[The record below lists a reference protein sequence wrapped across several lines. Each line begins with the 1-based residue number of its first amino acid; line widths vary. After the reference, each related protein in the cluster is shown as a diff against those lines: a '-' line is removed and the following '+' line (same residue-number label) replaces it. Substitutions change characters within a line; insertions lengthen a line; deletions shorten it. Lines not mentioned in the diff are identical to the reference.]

1 MCESRGSAIIL
12 QMAASARL
20 TACHFEDL
28 RSIPASRMR
37 PLLDEETRNWR
48 SRLHWD
54 FTGST
59 ELITRYINMRALDG
73 VALVCGSEVAGY
85 CYWVTEERKAIL
97 GDLYVRDL
105 WRSPQVESQLL
116 NQSVE
121 TLRHSATLPA
131 LSARR
136 IESQLMQLSSPSA
149 IVWRGESAPL
159 RFPRIFM
166 LAPLERLARYR
177 AIAFDNEVRIL
188 HWGPVWFNSTAELI
202 AQVYR
207 GHVDS
212 LINDQYNSVTG
223 AERFLRNIVNY
234 PGCGAFQHE
243 ASFVAL
249 GPTGDV
255 LGCVIATRVA
265 LETGHIAQ
273 VCAANAQ
280 QGRGLGYELLRR
292 SMLALQAGGC
302 REVSLTVTESNLRAQ
317 QLYARMGFHS
327 IHRFQ
332 AFVWNL

>member
-1 MCESRGSAIIL
+1 ML

-20 TACHFEDL
+20 PACHVEEL

-37 PLLDEETRNWR
+37 ALLHEETRNWR

-54 FTGST
+54 FTGSA

-73 VALVCGSEVAGY
+73 VALVCGSEVVGY
-85 CYWVTEERKAIL
+85 CYWVTEEHKAIL
-97 GDLYVRDL
+97 GDLYVRDY
-105 WRSPQVESQLL
+105 WRSPEVESQLL
-116 NQSVE
+116 NQAIE

-131 LSARR
+131 LAVRR
-136 IESQLMQLSSPSA
+136 VESQLMQVGSPA
-149 IVWRGESAPL
+149 ELVCRGENAPL

-166 LAPLERLARYR
+166 LAPLERLSRYR
-177 AIAFDNEVRIL
+177 AVSFDDELRVF
-188 HWGPVWFNSTAELI
+188 HWGPVWFDSTAELI

-212 LINDQYNSVTG
+212 QINDQYQSTSG

-249 GPTGDV
+249 GPSGNV

-265 LETGHIAQ
+265 PETGHIAQ
-273 VCAANAQ
+273 VCAADDYL
-280 QGRGLGYELLRR
+280 GRGLGYELLRR
-292 SMLALQAGGC
+292 SMLALQSGGC
-302 REVSLTVTESNLRAQ
+302 NEVSLTVTESNLRAQ
-317 QLYARMGFHS
+317 RLYARMGFHA

-332 AFVWNL
+332 ALVWNR